1 MKRTIIIDCDP
12 GIDDAL
18 AILMALAAPDELE
31 IAGITTVGGNV
42 GVAETTRNALAL
54 VTLSGRRVPVA
65 KGADHPLVVE
75 KSRAA
80 SVHGADGLG
89 GVRLPEPIWP
99 LEKTSAWEFIRD
111 AADRLGGRLELVAIG
126 PLTNVAIALAAYPRL
141 ARSIRVIHLM
151 GGSAGLGNVTPA
163 AEFNTFVDP
172 HAAAA
177 VFQSGIPID
186 MYGLDVTSRA
196 ALTAPGLEALRSIGG
211 RALTPVCSMLDHYMA
226 AYRKFGRDT
235 LALHDPLV
243 IANLIDPSIVELKPY
258 NVAVETNGEF
268 TTGKTVVDVHNTLK
282 RPPNARVGVDLDAAR
297 FLALMTRLLRSYDG
311 PTAAGQ
317 DQAGQ

>member
-1 MKRTIIIDCDP
+1 MMKHTIIIDCDP

-18 AILMALAAPDELE
+18 AIMMALAAPDELD

-42 GVAETTRNALAL
+42 GVAETTRNALTLAA
-54 VTLSGRRVPVA
+54 LSGRRVPVA
-65 KGADHPLVVE
+65 RGADHPLVVE
-75 KSRAA
+75 KSRAV

-89 GVRLPEPIWP
+89 GVKLPEPAWAV
-99 LEKTSAWEFIRD
+99 EEASAWEFIRD
-111 AADRLGGRLELVAIG
+111 AADRLDGQLELVAIG

-141 ARSIRVIHLM
+141 ARTIRAIHMM

-163 AEFNTFVDP
+163 AEFNAYVDP

-177 VFQSGIPID
+177 VFQSGIPIV

-196 ALTAPGLEALRSIGG
+196 ALTAPGLEELRRIGG
-211 RALTPVCSMLDHYMA
+211 RVLTPICSMLDHYMA

-243 IANLIDPSIVELKPY
+243 IANMLDPTIVQLKSY
-258 NVAVETNGEF
+258 HVAVETNGEF
-268 TTGKTVVDVHNTLK
+268 TNGKTVVDVHNTLK
-282 RPPNARVGVDLDAAR
+282 RPPNAQVGVDLEADR
-297 FLALMTRLLRSYDG
+297 FLDLMTRLLRSYDG
-311 PTAAGQ
+311 PATGRTK
-317 DQAGQ
+317 

>member
-18 AILMALAAPDELE
+18 AILMALAAPDVLD

-42 GVAETTRNALAL
+42 GIAETTRNALAL
-54 VTLSGRRVPVA
+54 VALSGRRVPVA
-65 KGADHPLVVE
+65 GGADDPLVAQ
-75 KSRAA
+75 KSRAV

-89 GVRLPEPIWP
+89 GVRLPEPAWP
-99 LEKTSAWEFIRD
+99 LEKASAWEFIRD
-111 AADRLGGRLELVAIG
+111 AADRLDGQLELVAIG

-141 ARSIRVIHLM
+141 ARSIRAIHLM

-172 HAAAA
+172 HAAAT
-177 VFQSGIPID
+177 VFQSGVPIA

-196 ALTAPGLEALRSIGG
+196 ALSAPGLEELRAMGG
-211 RALTPVCSMLDHYMA
+211 RVLTPVCSMLDHYMGV
-226 AYRKFGRDT
+226 YRTFNRDT

-258 NVAVETNGEF
+258 HVAVETNGEF

-297 FLALMTRLLRSYDG
+297 FLALLTRLLRSYDG
-311 PTAAGQ
+311 PAAPGQ
-317 DQAGQ
+317 AEAGR